1 MRKTARNCILII
13 LAFLTTLFLAVGF
26 STWIIL
32 NEKSLPIT
40 LFDAIETEIDT
51 TAVPELSK
59 IYAGNESTL
68 VSSITDNV
76 KVKAGET
83 NLTDKGIF
91 DIEIDWDNIYTAT
104 GTATGVTADVE
115 VSFKVKEQYKYVYAE
130 PDSKTISI
138 PLEPAAYCGSVY
150 YSTVDY
156 AITNT
161 TSGKITVIPTRDY
174 AMEMNDSTADSP
186 TAKIAKTI
194 SNATE
199 IKNNVTLSLP
209 YTASKVTDYFNT
221 SNNYGSN
228 YVLGMA
234 KDTSASY
241 TNSDEKTVN
250 YYPAKERSTSA
261 RRNDPTKYLKN
272 NITIASGHT
281 LVNNGSIEI
290 GGVISGGNGG
300 QALNCYTIVDYAQI
314 TLQSSAKLQSNGT
327 ITNYGF
333 IASDGTYTG
342 TQKPQLLLENGKL
355 TAPFSLVE
363 HRGGTIFAGV
373 YFQGGGTSGGATSN
387 PIGLPFNRFYMENVV
402 VETKITSNAQIISYV
417 NLWATTILGGD
428 NNESTFTLIGSAS
441 SDAFIKL
448 QSGSYIISNF
458 SSAELKNYLDFYGDF
473 TVDSMN
479 LSVLDRK
486 ISSSNSH
493 FPISNHYSITL
504 NKIPE
509 SNKNA
514 EVSFKQK
521 IKIMQGGSLTVNK
534 GVDLTANEITVY
546 TTNCFDKTKAAAAGY
561 KYQTELADGLF
572 VVNGSLTTSNN
583 VGGLIQTTI
592 DHANIQLLG
601 SNSVTSY
608 ELASGEVNSKL
619 YPTSGSAT
627 FESVSKTL
635 SLNLTDG
642 STTSTAGTYYSKNGK
657 WYSVDFNVVFD
668 AQGGTGGQ
676 TINVKDEI
684 DNNLG
689 TNGGYI
695 VTLPTATPTR
705 THYTFSHWCTNKN
718 CTNDNTCSNKFANK
732 TVVFEETTIYAI
744 WTANTYTIKYNIT
757 FDTGITP
764 ITQDNET
771 FSATN
776 PLTPTKPTID
786 GKNFFGW
793 YSDSA
798 MTKLIT
804 TDISTALL
812 DNRTLTADSNREI
825 TIYGKFVNNYKVTF
839 YVNNSEIASEFG
851 SDTYHHDDNAKP
863 NEVYPTGEYN
873 NILATA
879 KQYDETETVTV
890 YFAGWNTKAD
900 GSGTAWTPDMPI
912 TENIQLYAQWTK
924 KHVLSFNT
932 TTENG
937 NVQVTAPTQVYLIT
951 GQEYDLSKYN
961 ETLTANDELMDKT
974 KYFGGWYNGETLVTS
989 ISINGNTTLTAKW
1002 LDKYVITVKDVIE
1015 NNAKTTKTYYAILNQ
1030 AFELSTDLVTATEN
1044 YSASTDTTQY
1054 FLGWNGA
1061 TDKDTT
1067 ITIDKVTE
1075 SVTYTANWDD
1085 KRVITVVGLVDDNSN
1100 TVTKVY
1106 NIIPKQT
1113 FELSTDLVTAINNYS
1128 ASTDTEQYFL
1138 GWNDATDKDA
1148 TITITSVTENKTYT
1162 ANWQTKYVVK
1172 VVGLVENG
1180 ANNATKEYNIIP
1192 GEPFELSSDL
1202 VTAITD
1208 YSDSEKKE
1216 HYFLGWKVNGETVR
1230 TDVELEITSVTEDK
1244 TYTANW
1250 GNKSK
1255 VSYIK
1260 EYTGLNGLTDISKL
1274 ENYQEDIWI
1283 KPGTEITAVSA
1294 SVANLEKPFSRTYT
1308 LSSFTLLIN
1317 GTKVSDLTSNEKI
1330 TPFEQTTDGTVPES
1344 KDIVIKAVF
1353 THSDKVTIT
1362 FKISGNDTP
1371 TVTIQINSG
1380 TAESVKNNNTKQI
1393 ENRTSTVTITATT
1406 SDDNI
1411 QEFTVKGANNT
1422 EYDVTINGKNA
1433 TWTGLV
1439 EQNLTVTA
1447 TGNSSCIVEG
1457 TFITLVDGTQKPI
1470 ENITP
1475 TDKVLIFNHITGK
1488 MEAGQVLFTSH
1499 GTEEAELYRIV
1510 NLQFSDG
1517 TTLRIVESH
1526 GLFDLDLN
1534 KYVYL
1539 KESNYK
1545 DYIGHRFYKSDFN
1558 GTEFIG
1564 GEITLVNA
1572 FVTEEVVRVFCP
1584 VTVFHMNC
1592 FAESL
1597 LTMPNIPYNEEGLV
1611 NFFEFGEALK
1621 YDEEKMQADIEKYGL
1636 FTYEDFSEYFSYEAF
1651 IASPAVYL
1659 KIAIGKGLITFD
1671 EILLII
1677 EYLLQGNYIS

>member
-68 VSSITDNV
+68 VSSITGNV

-83 NLTDKGIF
+83 NLTNKGIF
-91 DIEIDWDNIYTAT
+91 DIEINWDNIYTAT
-104 GTATGVTADVE
+104 GTSTSVKADVE
-115 VSFKVKEQYKYVYAE
+115 VSFKVKEQYEYVYAE
-130 PDSKTISI
+130 PDSETISI
-138 PLEPAAYCGSVY
+138 PLEPVAYCGSVY

-161 TSGKITVIPTRDY
+161 TSGTITIIPTRDY
-174 AMEMNDSTADSP
+174 AMEMNDSTNSLQ
-186 TAKIAKTI
+186 TAKIAKTVKT
-194 SNATE
+194 NE
-199 IKNNVTLSLP
+199 IKNGVTLSLP
-209 YTASKVTDYFNT
+209 YTSAKVTDYFNT
-221 SNNYGSN
+221 SKNYGN
-228 YVLGMA
+228 DYIRGLA
-234 KDTSASY
+234 DDTSGSPE
-241 TNSDEKTVN
+241 NSTTP
-250 YYPAKERSTSA
+250 YYPSIERSTSA
-261 RRNDPTKYLKN
+261 YRNNPTKYLKN
-272 NITIASGHT
+272 NITIKSGHT
-281 LVNNGSIEI
+281 LTNNGTIKI
-290 GGVISGGNGG
+290 GGVMSGGNGS
-300 QALNCYTIVDYAQI
+300 QALNSYTIVDYAQI
-314 TLQSSAKLQSNGT
+314 TLQSSAKLLSNGT

-342 TQKPQLLLENGKL
+342 EQKPQLLLEGGSI
-355 TAPFSLVE
+355 TAPFTLVE

-402 VETKITSNAQIISYV
+402 VETKISSNAQVISYV

-428 NNESTFTLIGSAS
+428 HNESSFLLIGNTS

-448 QSGSYIISNF
+448 ASGSYIISNF
-458 SSAELKNYLDFYGDF
+458 SSTEVKNYLDFYGDF
-473 TVDSMN
+473 TISNMN
-479 LSVLDRK
+479 LSVLDRN

-509 SNKNA
+509 STKNA
-514 EVSFKQK
+514 QVKFNQK
-521 IKIMQGGSLTVNK
+521 IKIMQGGSLTVNQ
-534 GVDLTANEITVY
+534 GVDLTSNEIIVY

-561 KYQTELADGLF
+561 QYPTELADGKF

-583 VGGLIQTTI
+583 VGGLIQTTVN
-592 DHANIQLLG
+592 HASIKLSG
-601 SNSVTSY
+601 SNQLTAY
-608 ELASGEVNSKL
+608 ELVGGEVNSKL

-627 FESVSKTL
+627 FLDVSKTL
-635 SLNLTDG
+635 SLPLTDG
-642 STTSTAGTYYSKNGK
+642 TNTSTATSYYSIKKADGTFA
-657 WYSVDFNVVFD
+657 WYCVDFNVIFD

-684 DNNLG
+684 DDNLG
-689 TNGGYI
+689 ANGGYI

-705 THYTFSHWCTNKN
+705 AHYTFSHWCTNKN

-764 ITQDNET
+764 ITQNNET
-771 FSATN
+771 FSAMN

-798 MTKLIT
+798 MTKFIT

-812 DNRTLTADSNREI
+812 DNGTLTADSNREI

-839 YVNNSEIASEFG
+839 YVNKDEIASKFG

-863 NEVYPTGEYN
+863 NEVYPTDEYN
-873 NILATA
+873 NILTTA
-879 KQYDETETVTV
+879 KQYDRTETVTV

-900 GSGTAWTPDMPI
+900 GSGTVWTADMPI
-912 TENIQLYAQWTK
+912 KENIQLYAQWTK

-932 TTENG
+932 TTNNG

-961 ETLTANDELMDKT
+961 ETLTANDEEMEKT

-1030 AFELSTDLVTATEN
+1030 SFELYSELVTATEN

-1075 SVTYTANWDD
+1075 SVTYTAYWND
-1085 KRVITVVGLVDDNSN
+1085 KHVITVVGLVDSNSN

-1106 NIIPKQT
+1106 NIIPNQT
-1113 FELSTDLVTAINNYS
+1113 FELSSDLVTAINNYS

-1162 ANWQTKYVVK
+1162 ANWQTKHVVK

-1180 ANNATKEYNIIP
+1180 TNNATKIYNIIP

-1216 HYFLGWKVNGETVR
+1216 HYFLGWNGATDGVATITIDEVNAGA
-1230 TDVELEITSVTEDK
+1230 

-1250 GNKSK
+1250 EEK
-1255 VSYIK
+1255 VHVTIDYAGANNVTNSTEHYLPDT
-1260 EYTGLNGLTDISKL
+1260 EYTVPNNPSKTGYTF
-1274 ENYQEDIWI
+1274 NSWTVT
-1283 KPGTEITAVSA
+1283 GGEIVD
-1294 SVANLEKPFSRTYT
+1294 
-1308 LSSFTLLIN
+1308 
-1317 GTKVSDLTSNEKI
+1317 GKI
-1330 TPFEQTTDGTVPES
+1330 TLPETNG
-1344 KDIVIKAVF
+1344 A
-1353 THSDKVTIT
+1353 
-1362 FKISGNDTP
+1362 
-1371 TVTIQINSG
+1371 TVTL
-1380 TAESVKNNNTKQI
+1380 TATYDIRNI
-1393 ENRTSTVTITATT
+1393 TVTITTKGDYVETT
-1406 SDDNI
+1406 
-1411 QEFTVKGANNT
+1411 TVTVNGVTLKSGDT
-1422 EYDVTINGKNA
+1422 VTIGQ
-1433 TWTGLV
+1433 V
-1439 EQNLTVTA
+1439 ITA
-1447 TGNSSCIVEG
+1447 TATPKSGGEITSISINNSGSPYTVNGDEASITITINSKKSCIAAG
-1457 TFITLVDGTQKPI
+1457 TLITLADGTQK
-1470 ENITP
+1470 
-1475 TDKVLIFNHITGK
+1475 KVEDLTTNDILLVFNHETGK
-1488 MEAGQVLFTSH
+1488 YDTAAITFIEDDGWAYYNVINLKFSN
-1499 GTEEAELYRIV
+1499 GTLTRLIYEHA
-1510 NLQFSDG
+1510 
-1517 TTLRIVESH
+1517 
-1526 GLFDLDLN
+1526 LFDMTLN
-1534 KYVYL
+1534 KYVYIT
-1539 KESNYK
+1539 ESNYA
-1545 DYIGHRFYKSDFN
+1545 
-1558 GTEFIG
+1558 EFIG
-1564 GEITLVNA
+1564 HEFVVQDGDTYDTVTLTQAYITNEYTGCYSL
-1572 FVTEEVVRVFCP
+1572 
-1584 VTVFHMNC
+1584 VTVYHLNYFIDG
-1592 FAESL
+1592 L
-1597 LTMPNIPYNEEGLV
+1597 LSIPGGITGLFNI
-1611 NFFEFGEALK
+1611 FEYGDGLK
-1621 YDEEKMQADIEKYGL
+1621 YDEEQMQADIEQYGL
-1636 FTYEDFSEYFSYEAF
+1636 FTYEDFKDYIPEEVYYAF
-1651 IASPAVYL
+1651 PAPYL
-1659 KIAIGKGLITFD
+1659 KVAIGKGLLTFD
-1671 EILLII
+1671 TILQYI
-1677 EYLLQGNYIS
+1677 EEFVVKNGLM